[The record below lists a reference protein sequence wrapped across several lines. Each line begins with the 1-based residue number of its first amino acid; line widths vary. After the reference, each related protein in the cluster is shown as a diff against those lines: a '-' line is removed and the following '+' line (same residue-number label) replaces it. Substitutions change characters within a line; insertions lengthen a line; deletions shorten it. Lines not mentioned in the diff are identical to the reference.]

1 MLEEKLR
8 EYIGAKVPIIYVS
21 SFDDNAVERIIFKVT
36 GRRKV
41 WEWNR
46 MWGCINRKEVNKQG
60 VSQVR
65 DIVNGEWDLEQFLTE
80 GVKEKEFNRKVILI
94 KDAAYHL
101 ENPDI
106 VALLKNACL
115 WIEEGELDT
124 VFVFISSILKVPKE
138 LEKYMTI
145 LQEEYLTEDEIKE
158 EILDFI
164 QENNVGAVYSKI
176 IDSMAV
182 AFKGLSVLEIDTI
195 LSLAYSRDGKLSED
209 ALNLVM
215 EQKKQMIQKAGILEM
230 VPIKESMEDIGGLK
244 NLKGWIENKAK
255 ILKDSRRAEAFGV
268 ELPKGVLIAG
278 VPGCGKSLS
287 AKASAKRLG
296 VPLLKLDMGRL
307 MGKYVG
313 ESEGNMRQAIAL
325 AEAIS
330 PCVLRVDELEKAFAG
345 IGGNGGGAEVTTR
358 LFGQFLTWMQ
368 EKKSAVF
375 VVATANDITK
385 LPPELVR
392 KGRFDEIFYVQLP
405 QEEERKKIFE
415 IHIRKRRPTDLDRID
430 ISKLAEQTEGYS
442 GADIEGV
449 VKEAVEGAF
458 IKEKTAVSTHDFKEA
473 IKATHSLKEIMGDSI
488 KKLEEEYKNRKFK
501 SAS

>member
-21 SFDDNAVERIIFKVT
+21 SFDDNAVEETIFKVT

-46 MWGCINRKEVNKQG
+46 MWGCINRKEVSKQG
-60 VSQVR
+60 VSRVR
-65 DIVNGEWDLEQFLTE
+65 DTVNGDWDLESFLTV
-80 GVKEKEFNRKVILI
+80 GVKEKEFDRKVILI
-94 KDAAYHL
+94 KDAACHL

-145 LQEEYLTEDEIKE
+145 LREEYLTEDEIKE

-164 QENNVGAVYSKI
+164 RANNVGAVYDKI
-176 IDSMAV
+176 IDRMAV
-182 AFKGLSVLEIDTI
+182 AFKGLSALEIDTI

-230 VPIKESMEDIGGLK
+230 VPMKESMEDIGGLK

-255 ILKDSRRAEAFGV
+255 VLKDSKRAEAFGV

-330 PCVLRVDELEKAFAG
+330 PCVLWVDELEKAFAG
-345 IGGNGGGAEVTTR
+345 IGGDGGGAEVTTR

-405 QEEERKKIFE
+405 EEKEREKIFE
-415 IHIRKRRPTDLDRID
+415 IHIGKRRPADLDKID
-430 ISKLAEQTEGYS
+430 VRKLAGQTEGYS

-458 IKEKTAVSTHDFKEA
+458 IKEKTAVSTHDFEEA
-473 IKATHSLKEIMGDSI
+473 IEATHSLKEIMGDSI
-488 KKLEEEYKNRKFK
+488 EKLEKEYKNRKFK